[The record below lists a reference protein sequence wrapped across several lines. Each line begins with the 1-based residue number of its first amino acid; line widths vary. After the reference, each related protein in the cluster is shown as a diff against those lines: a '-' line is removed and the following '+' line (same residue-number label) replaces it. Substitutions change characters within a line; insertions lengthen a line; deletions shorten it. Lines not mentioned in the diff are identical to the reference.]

1 MTIKK
6 LNILFTHFLDT
17 TYLCRCQIKFTT
29 NMRLDREIL
38 SLNVW
43 FCISH
48 CPFYLHQCPIKLCVW
63 HEAEGRGKLGTFWD
77 DWGRNV
83 NHKPIGCRVRVQT
96 WNRNYNKK
104 QITKLCFLNIKQ
116 NWESSRFRND
126 ITYVRHSISD
136 KQTDISTKQILNSR
150 QICISVSFI
159 CWKLNSL
166 SINHKSLT
174 LPIDFCF
181 YSPALL

>member
-1 MTIKK
+1 
-6 LNILFTHFLDT
+6 
-17 TYLCRCQIKFTT
+17 
-29 NMRLDREIL
+29 MRLDREIL

-104 QITKLCFLNIKQ
+104 QITKLSFLNIKQ

-150 QICISVSFI
+150 QICSLFHIFFINYCHKVEFISVSFI
-159 CWKLNSL
+159 CWKLI
-166 SINHKSLT
+166 IN
-174 LPIDFCF
+174 
-181 YSPALL
+181 